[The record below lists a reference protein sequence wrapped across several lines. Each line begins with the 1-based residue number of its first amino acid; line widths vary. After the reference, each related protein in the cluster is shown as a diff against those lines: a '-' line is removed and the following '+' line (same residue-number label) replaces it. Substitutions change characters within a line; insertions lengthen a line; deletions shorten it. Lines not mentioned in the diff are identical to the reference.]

1 MAKAIQQHN
10 DSPVVQIIANPDAGS
25 SSRRRLRAL
34 HHAFAAAGARIVVSE
49 SRSGEVRID
58 PDADHICV
66 VGGDGTLRHVAAAVH
81 RSGLPVTLSLYPMGT
96 VNLIARERGYSRN
109 PRAFVA
115 RILGGAERRDHYVA
129 MIGDIILSGVASV
142 GPDSLAV
149 DNLSLPLKRLFGRL
163 AYVLAFL
170 SVLGKWRRPQLQVTT
185 DAGTIPC
192 EAIYIAKGRYFAGP
206 WSFAPRASVEQR
218 LLHGVALRSARR
230 IDFARF
236 VWRLWRGRDLARDP
250 NLMLFSC
257 DQLHI
262 AGEAAPLQADGD
274 IVTTTPLAIAIKP
287 EPFSF
292 A

>member
-1 MAKAIQQHN
+1 VAEAFQHRKT
-10 DSPVVQIIANPDAGS
+10 SPVVQIIANPDAGS

-34 HHAFAAAGARIVVSE
+34 QHAFSAAGARIVQSE
-49 SRSGEVRID
+49 SRAGEVRID
-58 PDADHICV
+58 PDAEHICI

-81 RSGLPVTLSLYPMGT
+81 RSGRPVTLSLYPMGT

-109 PRAFVA
+109 PGAFVA
-115 RILGGAERRDHYVA
+115 RILSGDERRDHYVA

-142 GPDSLAV
+142 GPDSFAV
-149 DNLSLPLKRLFGRL
+149 DNLSVPLKRLLGRF

-170 SVLGKWRRPQLQVTT
+170 TVLGRWQRPQLQVATG
-185 DAGTIPC
+185 DGVLAC

-218 LLHGVALRSARR
+218 LLHGVALRRARR

-236 VWRLWRGRDLARDP
+236 VWTLWRGLDLTRDP

-257 DQLHI
+257 DRLTI
-262 AGEAAPLQADGD
+262 GGTPAPLQADGD
-274 IVTTTPLAIAIKP
+274 VVATTPVAIAIQS

>member
-1 MAKAIQQHN
+1 MADGYHSG

-34 HHAFAAAGARIVVSE
+34 QRAFTSAGARTILSE

-58 PDADHICV
+58 PDAQHVCV
-66 VGGDGTLRHVAAAVH
+66 VGGDGTLRHVAAAVY

-96 VNLIARERGYSRN
+96 VNLIARERGYSRD
-109 PRAFVA
+109 PATFVA
-115 RILGGAERRDHYVA
+115 RILGGTHRRDHYVA

-142 GPDSLAV
+142 GPDSYAV
-149 DNLSLPLKRLFGRL
+149 ANLSLPLKRLFGRA
-163 AYVLAFL
+163 AYVLAFFT
-170 SVLGKWRRPQLQVTT
+170 VLAHWRRPGLEVTT
-185 DAGTIPC
+185 AEGVIAC

-206 WSFAPRASVEQR
+206 WSFAPRASVEHR
-218 LLHGVALRSARR
+218 LLHGVALRHARR

-236 VWRLWRGRDLARDP
+236 VWRLWRGRDLGRDP

-257 DQLHI
+257 DRLSI
-262 AGEAAPLQADGD
+262 AGNASPLQADGD
-274 IVTTTPLAIAIKP
+274 IVANTPLTIAVRA